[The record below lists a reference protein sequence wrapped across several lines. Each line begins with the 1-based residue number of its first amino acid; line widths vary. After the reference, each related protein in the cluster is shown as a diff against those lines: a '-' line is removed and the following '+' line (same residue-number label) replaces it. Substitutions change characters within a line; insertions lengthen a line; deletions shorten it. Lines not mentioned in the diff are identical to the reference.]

1 MKEWKPLLYSI
12 LSLLVVAC
20 ASLGSPDGGEYDEI
34 PPKVISAFPAERALG
49 VQTRKARINFDEYI
63 KLQNAS
69 EKVIVSPPQI
79 EAANIRAEGKHI
91 KIDLNDTLKPNTTY
105 TIDFGD
111 AIEDNNEGNPMG
123 NYTYTFSTGDEID
136 TMEVSGTVLNAE
148 DLEPVK
154 GILVGLYPLDS
165 NLTDSI
171 LRTTPFSRVSRTNG
185 SGRFTIKG
193 VKQGKYRAY
202 ALDDKDGN
210 FLFSQKSEKIAFD
223 SIEFETSS
231 KRDVRMDTIWRD
243 TIEYDSIRVVPYT
256 HFLPDDL
263 ILLSFLEDGQD
274 QHLLKKERIEPEF
287 FTLYFTAPADTLPII
302 KGLNFDEKCLL
313 CEASEK
319 NDTLT
324 YWVTDTTYYKQ
335 QDTLSFEITYLATD
349 TTGVLSPYT
358 ETLELVAKNSW
369 SKKWK
374 EQKQKI
380 DDWNKEREK
389 KIKKSK
395 KPLPPEEN
403 PYTKTFLEVSCKPSG
418 GLDPNQ
424 NPVFIS
430 KEPLA
435 KVDTTKIHFYIKQ
448 DTDWIPAPFLFLP
461 SKKDKKVYTLYAE
474 WEPKEKYK
482 FSADSTAFTSIMGNS
497 TKPMRFEYSVKGDEE
512 YGSIFIHIVAADSN
526 IIVQLQNRSD
536 KPVATL
542 KADKDGRADFF
553 YMKPG
558 DYYVRC
564 FIDANNNGV
573 WDTGNYDEG
582 RRPEEVFYFPQK
594 LSLKANWDL
603 EQDWAIRSIEKS
615 KQKPQEITKQKAD
628 KQKSIKQRNLQ
639 RKMDKNKNA
648 NSASKKSN

>member
-12 LSLLVVAC
+12 LTLLVVAC
-20 ASLGSPDGGEYDEI
+20 ASIAQPDGGEYDEI
-34 PPKVISAFPAERALG
+34 PPKVVSAFPAERATG

-79 EAANIRAEGKHI
+79 EPANIRADGKRI
-91 KIDLNDTLKPNTTY
+91 KIDFNDSLMPNTTY
-105 TIDFGD
+105 TVDFGD
-111 AIEDNNEGNPMG
+111 AIEDNHEGNRMG
-123 NYTYTFSTGDEID
+123 NYADSVSRGDDLD
-136 TMEVSGTVLNAE
+136 TREVSGTVLNAE

-154 GILVGLYPLDS
+154 GMLVGLYPLDS

-193 VKQGKYRAY
+193 VKPGKYRAY
-202 ALDDKDGN
+202 ALDDKDAN
-210 FLFSQKSEKIAFD
+210 FVFSQKSEKIAFD
-223 SIEFETSS
+223 SVIFETSC

-263 ILLSFLEDGQD
+263 VLLSFLEDGQD
-274 QHLLKKERIEPEF
+274 QHLLKNERTDPEVF
-287 FTLYFTAPADTLPII
+287 RLYFTAPADTLPVI
-302 KGLNFDEKCLL
+302 KGLNFDESCLV

-324 YWVTDTTYYKQ
+324 YWITDTTYYRQ
-335 QDTLSFEITYLATD
+335 QDTLKFELSFMATD

-358 ETLELVAKNSW
+358 EKLEIVPKNTW
-369 SKKWK
+369 AKKWK
-374 EQKQKI
+374 EQSKKI
-380 DDWNKEREK
+380 EEWNKEREK
-389 KIKKSK
+389 KIKKAK
-395 KPLPPEEN
+395 KPLPHEEN
-403 PYTKTFLEVSCKPSG
+403 PYTKTFLEVSCKPTG
-418 GLDPNQ
+418 ALDPNQ
-424 NPVFIS
+424 NPRFTA

-448 DTDWIPAPFLFLP
+448 DSDWIPAPFLFLP
-461 SKKDKKVYTLYAE
+461 SNNDKKVYTLYAE
-474 WEPKEKYK
+474 WDSKEKYK
-482 FSADSTAFTSIMGNS
+482 FSADSCAFTSVMGNS
-497 TKPMRFEYSVKGDEE
+497 TKPMRYEFSIKPDED
-512 YGSIFIHIVAADSN
+512 YGSIFIHILAPDSN
-526 IIVQLQNRSD
+526 IIVQLLNRSD
-536 KPVATL
+536 KPVATQ
-542 KADKDGRADFF
+542 KADKDGHADFF
-553 YMKPG
+553 YTKPG

-564 FIDANNNGV
+564 FIDTNQNGI

-603 EQDWAIRSIEKS
+603 EQDWAIRSIDRS
-615 KQKPQEITKQKAD
+615 KQKPTDITKQKAD
-628 KQKSIKQRNLQ
+628 KQKTIKQRNLQ
-639 RKMDKNKNA
+639 RKMEK
-648 NSASKKSN
+648 SKK

>member
-1 MKEWKPLLYSI
+1 MKKWRPLLFSI

-34 PPKVISAFPAERALG
+34 PPKVLSAVPAERSTG
-49 VQTRKARINFDEYI
+49 ISTRKARINFDEYI

-69 EKVIVSPPQI
+69 EKVIVSPPQL
-79 EAANIRAEGKHI
+79 ESPNIRADGKHI
-91 KIDLNDTLKPNTTY
+91 KIELKDTLKPNTTY
-105 TIDFGD
+105 TIDFSD

-123 NYTYTFSTGDEID
+123 NYTYSFSTGDDID

-154 GILVGLYPLDS
+154 GMLVGLYPIDS

-171 LRTTPFSRVSRTNG
+171 LRTTPFNRVSRTNG

-193 VKQGKYRAY
+193 VKQGRYRAF

-210 FLFSQKSEKIAFD
+210 FIFSQKSEKIAFD
-223 SIEFETSS
+223 SVEFVTSC

-274 QHLLKKERIEPEF
+274 QHLLKKERLEPEF

-302 KGLNFDEKCLL
+302 KGLNFDENCLV

-324 YWVTDTTYYKQ
+324 YWVTDTTYYRQ

-349 TTGVLSPYT
+349 TTGILSPYT
-358 ETLELVAKNSW
+358 ETLNLVAKNSW
-369 SKKWK
+369 AKKWK
-374 EQKQKI
+374 EQKQRI

-389 KIKKSK
+389 KIKKAK

-403 PYTKTFLEVSCKPSG
+403 PYTKTFLDVSCKPTG

-424 NPVFIS
+424 NPRFIA

-435 KVDTTKIHFYIKQ
+435 KVDSTKIHFYIKQ

-474 WEPKEKYK
+474 WESKEKYK
-482 FSADSTAFTSIMGNS
+482 FSADSMAFTSIMGNS
-497 TKPMRFEYSVKGDEE
+497 TKPMRFEFSVREAEE
-512 YGSIFIHIVAADSN
+512 YGSIFIHVLAPDSN
-526 IIVQLQNRSD
+526 IIVQLLSRSD
-536 KPVATL
+536 KPVATQ

-558 DYYVRC
+558 DYYIRC
-564 FIDANNNGV
+564 FIDANNNGI
-573 WDTGNYDEG
+573 WDTGNYTEG

-594 LSLKANWDL
+594 LALKANWDL
-603 EQDWAIRSIEKS
+603 EQEWAIRSIERS
-615 KQKPQEITKQKAD
+615 KQKPQEVTKQKAD

-648 NSASKKSN
+648 NSASQNRN

>member
-12 LSLLVVAC
+12 LTLLVVAC
-20 ASLGSPDGGEYDEI
+20 ASIAQPDGGEYDEI
-34 PPKVISAFPAERALG
+34 PPKVVSAFPAERATG

-79 EAANIRAEGKHI
+79 EPANIRADGKRI
-91 KIDLNDTLKPNTTY
+91 KIDFNDSLMPNTTY
-105 TIDFGD
+105 TVDFGD

-123 NYTYTFSTGDEID
+123 NYTYSFSTGDDID

-154 GILVGLYPLDS
+154 GMLVGLYPLDS

-193 VKQGKYRAY
+193 VKPGKYRAY
-202 ALDDKDGN
+202 ALDDKDAN
-210 FLFSQKSEKIAFD
+210 FVFSQKSEKIAFD
-223 SIEFETSS
+223 SVIFETSC

-263 ILLSFLEDGQD
+263 VLLSFLEDGQD
-274 QHLLKKERIEPEF
+274 QHLLKNERTDPEVF
-287 FTLYFTAPADTLPII
+287 RLYFTAPADTLPVI
-302 KGLNFDEKCLL
+302 KGLNFDESCLV

-324 YWVTDTTYYKQ
+324 YWITDTTYYRQ
-335 QDTLSFEITYLATD
+335 QDTLKFELSFMATD

-358 ETLELVAKNSW
+358 EKLEIVPKNTW
-369 SKKWK
+369 AKKWK
-374 EQKQKI
+374 EQSKKI
-380 DDWNKEREK
+380 EEWNKEREK
-389 KIKKSK
+389 KIKKAK
-395 KPLPPEEN
+395 KPLPHEEN
-403 PYTKTFLEVSCKPSG
+403 PYTKTFLEVSCKPTG
-418 GLDPNQ
+418 ALDPNQ
-424 NPVFIS
+424 NPRFTA

-448 DTDWIPAPFLFLP
+448 DSDWIPAPFLFLP
-461 SKKDKKVYTLYAE
+461 SNNDKKVYTLYAE
-474 WEPKEKYK
+474 WDPKEKYK
-482 FSADSTAFTSIMGNS
+482 FSADSCAFTSVMGNS
-497 TKPMRFEYSVKGDEE
+497 TKPMRYEFSVKPDED
-512 YGSIFIHIVAADSN
+512 YGSIFIHILAPDSN
-526 IIVQLQNRSD
+526 IIVQLLNRSD
-536 KPVATL
+536 KPVATQ
-542 KADKDGRADFF
+542 KADKDGHADFF
-553 YMKPG
+553 YTKPG

-564 FIDANNNGV
+564 FIDANQNGI

-603 EQDWAIRSIEKS
+603 EQDWAIRSIDRS
-615 KQKPQEITKQKAD
+615 KQKPTDITKQKAD
-628 KQKSIKQRNLQ
+628 KQKTIKQRNLQ
-639 RKMDKNKNA
+639 RKMEK
-648 NSASKKSN
+648 SKK

>member
-12 LSLLVVAC
+12 LTLLVVAC
-20 ASLGSPDGGEYDEI
+20 ASIAQPDGGEYDEI
-34 PPKVISAFPAERALG
+34 PPKVVSAFPAERATG

-79 EAANIRAEGKHI
+79 EPANIRADGKRI
-91 KIDLNDTLKPNTTY
+91 KIDFNDSLMPNTTY
-105 TIDFGD
+105 TVDFGD

-123 NYTYTFSTGDEID
+123 NYTYSFSTGDDID

-154 GILVGLYPLDS
+154 GMLVGLYPLDS

-193 VKQGKYRAY
+193 VKPGKYRAY
-202 ALDDKDGN
+202 ALDDKDAN
-210 FLFSQKSEKIAFD
+210 FVFSQKSEKIAFD
-223 SIEFETSS
+223 SVIFETSC

-263 ILLSFLEDGQD
+263 VLLSFLEDGQD
-274 QHLLKKERIEPEF
+274 QHLLKNERTDPEVF
-287 FTLYFTAPADTLPII
+287 RLYFTAPADTLPVI
-302 KGLNFDEKCLL
+302 KGLNFDESCLV

-324 YWVTDTTYYKQ
+324 YWITDTTYYRQ
-335 QDTLSFEITYLATD
+335 QDTLKFELSFMATD
-349 TTGVLSPYT
+349 TTGILSPYT
-358 ETLELVAKNSW
+358 EKLEIVPKNTW
-369 SKKWK
+369 AKKWK
-374 EQKQKI
+374 EQSKKI
-380 DDWNKEREK
+380 EEWNKEREK
-389 KIKKSK
+389 KIKKAK
-395 KPLPPEEN
+395 KPLPHEEN
-403 PYTKTFLEVSCKPSG
+403 PYTKTFLEVSCKPTG
-418 GLDPNQ
+418 ALDPNQ
-424 NPVFIS
+424 NPRFTA

-448 DTDWIPAPFLFLP
+448 DSDWIPAPFLFLP
-461 SKKDKKVYTLYAE
+461 SNNDKKVYTLYAE
-474 WEPKEKYK
+474 WDSKEKYK
-482 FSADSTAFTSIMGNS
+482 FSADSCAFTSVMGNS
-497 TKPMRFEYSVKGDEE
+497 TKPMRYEFSVKPDED
-512 YGSIFIHIVAADSN
+512 YGSIFIHILAPDSN
-526 IIVQLQNRSD
+526 IIVQLLNRSD
-536 KPVATL
+536 KPVATQ
-542 KADKDGRADFF
+542 KADKDGHADFF
-553 YMKPG
+553 YTKPG

-564 FIDANNNGV
+564 FIDANQNGI

-603 EQDWAIRSIEKS
+603 EQDWAIRSIDRS
-615 KQKPQEITKQKAD
+615 KQKPTDITKQKAD
-628 KQKSIKQRNLQ
+628 KQKTIKQRNLQ
-639 RKMDKNKNA
+639 RKMEK
-648 NSASKKSN
+648 SKK

>member
-12 LSLLVVAC
+12 LTLLVVAC
-20 ASLGSPDGGEYDEI
+20 ASIAQPDGGEYDEI
-34 PPKVISAFPAERALG
+34 PPKVVSAFPAERATG

-79 EAANIRAEGKHI
+79 EPANIRADGKRI
-91 KIDLNDTLKPNTTY
+91 KIDFNDSLMPNTTY
-105 TIDFGD
+105 TVDFGD

-123 NYTYTFSTGDEID
+123 NYTYSFSTGDDID

-154 GILVGLYPLDS
+154 GMLVGLYPLDS

-193 VKQGKYRAY
+193 VKPGKYRAY
-202 ALDDKDGN
+202 ALDDKDAN
-210 FLFSQKSEKIAFD
+210 FVFSQKSEKIAFD
-223 SIEFETSS
+223 SVIFETSC

-263 ILLSFLEDGQD
+263 VLLSFLEDGQD
-274 QHLLKKERIEPEF
+274 QHLLKNERTDPEVF
-287 FTLYFTAPADTLPII
+287 RLYFTAPADTLPVI
-302 KGLNFDEKCLL
+302 KGLNFDESCLV

-324 YWVTDTTYYKQ
+324 YWITDTTYYRQ
-335 QDTLSFEITYLATD
+335 QDTLKFELSFMATD

-358 ETLELVAKNSW
+358 EKLEIVPKNTW
-369 SKKWK
+369 AKKWK
-374 EQKQKI
+374 EQSKKI
-380 DDWNKEREK
+380 EEWNKEREK
-389 KIKKSK
+389 KIKKAK
-395 KPLPPEEN
+395 KPLPHEEN
-403 PYTKTFLEVSCKPSG
+403 PYTKTFLEVSCKPTG
-418 GLDPNQ
+418 ALDPNQ
-424 NPVFIS
+424 NPRFTA

-448 DTDWIPAPFLFLP
+448 DSDWIPAPFLFLP
-461 SKKDKKVYTLYAE
+461 SNNDKKVYTLYAE
-474 WEPKEKYK
+474 WDSKEKYK
-482 FSADSTAFTSIMGNS
+482 FSADSCAFTSVMGNS
-497 TKPMRFEYSVKGDEE
+497 TKPMRYEFSVKPDED
-512 YGSIFIHIVAADSN
+512 YGSIFIHILAPDSN
-526 IIVQLQNRSD
+526 IIVQLLNRSD
-536 KPVATL
+536 KPVATQ
-542 KADKDGRADFF
+542 KADKDGHADFF
-553 YMKPG
+553 YTKPG

-564 FIDANNNGV
+564 FIDANQNGI

-582 RRPEEVFYFPQK
+582 RRPEEVFYFPLK

-603 EQDWAIRSIEKS
+603 EQDWAIRSIDRS
-615 KQKPQEITKQKAD
+615 KQKPTDITKQKAD
-628 KQKSIKQRNLQ
+628 KQKTIKQRNLQ
-639 RKMDKNKNA
+639 RKMEK
-648 NSASKKSN
+648 SKK

>member
-349 TTGVLSPYT
+349 TTGVLNPYT

-369 SKKWK
+369 SKK
-374 EQKQKI
+374 
-380 DDWNKEREK
+380 
-389 KIKKSK
+389 
-395 KPLPPEEN
+395 
-403 PYTKTFLEVSCKPSG
+403 
-418 GLDPNQ
+418 
-424 NPVFIS
+424 
-430 KEPLA
+430 
-435 KVDTTKIHFYIKQ
+435 
-448 DTDWIPAPFLFLP
+448 
-461 SKKDKKVYTLYAE
+461 
-474 WEPKEKYK
+474 
-482 FSADSTAFTSIMGNS
+482 
-497 TKPMRFEYSVKGDEE
+497 
-512 YGSIFIHIVAADSN
+512 
-526 IIVQLQNRSD
+526 
-536 KPVATL
+536 
-542 KADKDGRADFF
+542 
-553 YMKPG
+553 
-558 DYYVRC
+558 
-564 FIDANNNGV
+564 
-573 WDTGNYDEG
+573 
-582 RRPEEVFYFPQK
+582 
-594 LSLKANWDL
+594 
-603 EQDWAIRSIEKS
+603 
-615 KQKPQEITKQKAD
+615 
-628 KQKSIKQRNLQ
+628 
-639 RKMDKNKNA
+639 
-648 NSASKKSN
+648 

>member
-1 MKEWKPLLYSI
+1 M
-12 LSLLVVAC
+12 
-20 ASLGSPDGGEYDEI
+20 
-34 PPKVISAFPAERALG
+34 
-49 VQTRKARINFDEYI
+49 
-63 KLQNAS
+63 
-69 EKVIVSPPQI
+69 
-79 EAANIRAEGKHI
+79 
-91 KIDLNDTLKPNTTY
+91 
-105 TIDFGD
+105 
-111 AIEDNNEGNPMG
+111 
-123 NYTYTFSTGDEID
+123 
-136 TMEVSGTVLNAE
+136 
-148 DLEPVK
+148 
-154 GILVGLYPLDS
+154 LVGLYPIDS

-171 LRTTPFSRVSRTNG
+171 LRTTPFNRVSRTNG

-193 VKQGKYRAY
+193 VKQGRYRAF

-210 FLFSQKSEKIAFD
+210 FIFSQKSEKIAFD
-223 SIEFETSS
+223 SVEFVTSC

-274 QHLLKKERIEPEF
+274 QHLLKKERLEPEF

-302 KGLNFDEKCLL
+302 KGLNFDENCLV

-324 YWVTDTTYYKQ
+324 YWVTDTTYYRQ

-349 TTGVLSPYT
+349 TTGILSPYT
-358 ETLELVAKNSW
+358 ETLNLVAKNSW
-369 SKKWK
+369 AKKWK
-374 EQKQKI
+374 EQKQRI

-389 KIKKSK
+389 KIKKAK

-403 PYTKTFLEVSCKPSG
+403 PYTKTFLDVSCKPTG

-424 NPVFIS
+424 NPRFIA

-435 KVDTTKIHFYIKQ
+435 KVDSTKIHFYIKQ

-474 WEPKEKYK
+474 WESKEKYK
-482 FSADSTAFTSIMGNS
+482 FSADSMAFTSIMGNS
-497 TKPMRFEYSVKGDEE
+497 TKPMRFEFSVREAEE
-512 YGSIFIHIVAADSN
+512 YGSIFIHVLAPDSN
-526 IIVQLQNRSD
+526 IIVQLLSRSD
-536 KPVATL
+536 KPVATQ

-558 DYYVRC
+558 DYYIRC
-564 FIDANNNGV
+564 FIDANNNGI
-573 WDTGNYDEG
+573 WDTGNYTEG

-594 LSLKANWDL
+594 LALKANWDL
-603 EQDWAIRSIEKS
+603 EQEWAIRSIERS

-648 NSASKKSN
+648 NSASQNRN

>member
-1 MKEWKPLLYSI
+1 MKKWRPLLFSI

-34 PPKVISAFPAERALG
+34 PPKVLSAVPAERSTG
-49 VQTRKARINFDEYI
+49 ISTRKARINFDEYI

-69 EKVIVSPPQI
+69 EKVIVSPPQL
-79 EAANIRAEGKHI
+79 ESPNIRADGKHI
-91 KIDLNDTLKPNTTY
+91 KIELKDTLKPNTTY
-105 TIDFGD
+105 TIDFSD

-123 NYTYTFSTGDEID
+123 NYTYSFSTGDDID

-154 GILVGLYPLDS
+154 GMLVGLYPIDS

-171 LRTTPFSRVSRTNG
+171 LRTTPFNRVSRTNG

-193 VKQGKYRAY
+193 VKQGRYRAF

-210 FLFSQKSEKIAFD
+210 FIFSQKSEKIAFD
-223 SIEFETSS
+223 SVEFVTSC

-263 ILLSFLEDGQD
+263 TLLSFLEDGQD
-274 QHLLKKERIEPEF
+274 QHLLKKERLEPEF

-302 KGLNFDEKCLL
+302 KGLNFDENCLV

-324 YWVTDTTYYKQ
+324 YWVTDTTYYRQ

-349 TTGVLSPYT
+349 TTGILSPYT
-358 ETLELVAKNSW
+358 ETLNLVAKNSW
-369 SKKWK
+369 AKKWK
-374 EQKQKI
+374 EQKQRI

-389 KIKKSK
+389 KIKKAK

-403 PYTKTFLEVSCKPSG
+403 PYTKTFLDVSCKPTG

-424 NPVFIS
+424 NPRFIA

-435 KVDTTKIHFYIKQ
+435 KVDSTKIHFYIKQ

-474 WEPKEKYK
+474 WESKEKYK
-482 FSADSTAFTSIMGNS
+482 FSADSMAFTSIMGNS
-497 TKPMRFEYSVKGDEE
+497 TKPMRFEFSVREAEE
-512 YGSIFIHIVAADSN
+512 YGSIFIHVLAPDSN
-526 IIVQLQNRSD
+526 IIVQLLSRSD
-536 KPVATL
+536 KPVATQ

-558 DYYVRC
+558 DYYIRC
-564 FIDANNNGV
+564 FIDANNNGI
-573 WDTGNYDEG
+573 WDTGNYTEG

-594 LSLKANWDL
+594 LALKANWDL
-603 EQDWAIRSIEKS
+603 EQEWAIRSIERS

-648 NSASKKSN
+648 NSASQNRN

>member
-12 LSLLVVAC
+12 LTLLVVAC
-20 ASLGSPDGGEYDEI
+20 ASIAQPDGGEYDEI
-34 PPKVISAFPAERALG
+34 PPKVVSAFPAERATG

-79 EAANIRAEGKHI
+79 EPANIRADGKRI
-91 KIDLNDTLKPNTTY
+91 KIDFNDSLMPNTTY
-105 TIDFGD
+105 TVDFGD

-123 NYTYTFSTGDEID
+123 NYTYSFSTGDDID

-154 GILVGLYPLDS
+154 GMLVGLYPLDS

-193 VKQGKYRAY
+193 VKPGKYRAY
-202 ALDDKDGN
+202 ALDDKDAN
-210 FLFSQKSEKIAFD
+210 FVFSQKSEKIAFD
-223 SIEFETSS
+223 SVIFETSC

-263 ILLSFLEDGQD
+263 VLLSFLEDGQD
-274 QHLLKKERIEPEF
+274 QHLLKNERTDPEVF
-287 FTLYFTAPADTLPII
+287 RLYFTAPADTLPVI
-302 KGLNFDEKCLL
+302 KGLNFDESCLV

-324 YWVTDTTYYKQ
+324 YWITDTTYYRQ
-335 QDTLSFEITYLATD
+335 QDTLKFELSFMATD

-358 ETLELVAKNSW
+358 EKLEIVPKNTW
-369 SKKWK
+369 AKKWK
-374 EQKQKI
+374 EQSKKI
-380 DDWNKEREK
+380 EEWNKEREK
-389 KIKKSK
+389 KMKTAK
-395 KPLPPEEN
+395 KPLPHEEN
-403 PYTKTFLEVSCKPSG
+403 PYTKTFLEVSCKPTG
-418 GLDPNQ
+418 ALDPNQ
-424 NPVFIS
+424 NPRFTA

-448 DTDWIPAPFLFLP
+448 DSDWIPAPFLFLP
-461 SKKDKKVYTLYAE
+461 SNNDKKVYTLYAE
-474 WEPKEKYK
+474 WDSKEKYK
-482 FSADSTAFTSIMGNS
+482 FSADSCAFTSVMGNS
-497 TKPMRFEYSVKGDEE
+497 TKPMRYEFSVKPDED
-512 YGSIFIHIVAADSN
+512 YGSIFIHILAPDSN
-526 IIVQLQNRSD
+526 IIVQLLNRSD
-536 KPVATL
+536 KPVATQ
-542 KADKDGRADFF
+542 KADKDGHADFF
-553 YMKPG
+553 YTKPG

-564 FIDANNNGV
+564 FIDANQNGI

-603 EQDWAIRSIEKS
+603 EQDWAIRSIDRS
-615 KQKPQEITKQKAD
+615 KQKPTDITKQKAD
-628 KQKSIKQRNLQ
+628 KQKTIKQRNLQ
-639 RKMDKNKNA
+639 RKMEK
-648 NSASKKSN
+648 SKK

>member
-12 LSLLVVAC
+12 LTLLVVAC
-20 ASLGSPDGGEYDEI
+20 ASIAQPDGGEYDEI
-34 PPKVISAFPAERALG
+34 PPKVVSAFPAERATG

-79 EAANIRAEGKHI
+79 EPANIRADGKRI
-91 KIDLNDTLKPNTTY
+91 KIDFNDSLMPNTTY
-105 TIDFGD
+105 TVDFGD

-123 NYTYTFSTGDEID
+123 NYTYSFSTGDDID

-154 GILVGLYPLDS
+154 GMLVGLYPLDS

-193 VKQGKYRAY
+193 VKPGKYRAY
-202 ALDDKDGN
+202 ALDDKDAN
-210 FLFSQKSEKIAFD
+210 FVFSQKSEKIAFD
-223 SIEFETSS
+223 SVIFETSC

-263 ILLSFLEDGQD
+263 VLLSFLEDGQD
-274 QHLLKKERIEPEF
+274 QHLLKNERTDPEVF
-287 FTLYFTAPADTLPII
+287 RLYFTAPADTLPVI
-302 KGLNFDEKCLL
+302 KGLNFDESCLV

-324 YWVTDTTYYKQ
+324 YWITDTTYYRQ
-335 QDTLSFEITYLATD
+335 QDTLKFELSFMATD

-358 ETLELVAKNSW
+358 EKLEIVPKNTW
-369 SKKWK
+369 AKKWK
-374 EQKQKI
+374 EQSKKI
-380 DDWNKEREK
+380 EEWNKEREK
-389 KIKKSK
+389 KMKKAK
-395 KPLPPEEN
+395 KPLPHEEN
-403 PYTKTFLEVSCKPSG
+403 PYTKTFLEVSCKPTG
-418 GLDPNQ
+418 ALDPNQ
-424 NPVFIS
+424 NPRFTA

-448 DTDWIPAPFLFLP
+448 DSDWIPAPFLFLP
-461 SKKDKKVYTLYAE
+461 SNNDKKVYTLYAE
-474 WEPKEKYK
+474 WDSKEKYK
-482 FSADSTAFTSIMGNS
+482 FSADSCAFTSVMGNS
-497 TKPMRFEYSVKGDEE
+497 TKPMRYEFSVKPDED
-512 YGSIFIHIVAADSN
+512 YGSIFIHILAPDSN
-526 IIVQLQNRSD
+526 IIVQLLNRSD
-536 KPVATL
+536 KPVATQ
-542 KADKDGRADFF
+542 KADKDGHADFF
-553 YMKPG
+553 YTKPG

-564 FIDANNNGV
+564 FIDTNQNGI

-603 EQDWAIRSIEKS
+603 EQDWAIRSIDRS
-615 KQKPQEITKQKAD
+615 KQKPTDITKQKAG
-628 KQKSIKQRNLQ
+628 KQKTIKQRNLQ
-639 RKMDKNKNA
+639 RKMEK
-648 NSASKKSN
+648 SKK

>member
-20 ASLGSPDGGEYDEI
+20 ASIAQPDGGEFDEI
-34 PPKVISAFPAERALG
+34 PPKVVSAFPAERATG
-49 VQTRKARINFDEYI
+49 VHTRKARINFDEYI

-79 EAANIRAEGKHI
+79 EPANIRADGKRI
-91 KIDLNDTLKPNTTY
+91 KIELKDSLKPNTTY
-105 TIDFGD
+105 TVDFSD

-123 NYTYTFSTGDEID
+123 HYTYSFSTGEDID

-148 DLEPVK
+148 NLEPIK

-165 NLTDSI
+165 SLTDSI
-171 LRTTPFSRVSRTNG
+171 LRTTPFCRVSRTNG

-210 FLFSQKSEKIAFD
+210 YLFSQKSEAIAFG
-223 SIEFETSS
+223 SAVFETSC

-243 TIEYDSIRVVPYT
+243 TISYDSIRVIPYT
-256 HFLPDDL
+256 HFLPDDI
-263 ILLSFLEDGQD
+263 ILLSFLEEGQD
-274 QHLLKKERIEPEF
+274 QHLLKQERNEPEF
-287 FTLYFTAPADTLPII
+287 FRLYFTAPADTLPII
-302 KGLNFDEKCLL
+302 KGLNFDEKCLV
-313 CEASEK
+313 CEASEH

-324 YWVTDTTYYKQ
+324 YWITDTTYYRQ
-335 QDTLSFEITYLATD
+335 QDTLSFDISFLETD
-349 TTGVLSPYT
+349 TTGVLSPHT
-358 ETLELVAKNSW
+358 ETLDIVARTTWAKKW
-369 SKKWK
+369 REQSKKI
-374 EQKQKI
+374 EE
-380 DDWNKEREK
+380 WNKEREK
-389 KIKKSK
+389 KIKKAK

-403 PYTKTFLEVSCKPSG
+403 PFTKTFLDVTCKPYG

-424 NPVFIS
+424 NPRFTA

-435 KVDTTKIHFYIKQ
+435 KVDTSKIHFFIKK
-448 DTDWIPAPFLFLP
+448 DSDWVPHPHLFLP

-474 WEPKEKYK
+474 WEPKEYYK
-482 FSADSTAFTSIMGNS
+482 FTADSTAFTSVMGNS
-497 TKPMRFEYSVKGDEE
+497 TKPLKFEFRVKADEE
-512 YGSIFIHIVAADSN
+512 FGSIFIHVLTPDSN
-526 IIVQLQNRSD
+526 IIVQLLNQSD
-536 KPVATL
+536 KPVATQ

-558 DYYVRC
+558 DYFLRC
-564 FIDANNNGV
+564 FIDTNNNGI

-582 RRPEEVFYFPQK
+582 RRPEEVFYFPK
-594 LSLKANWDL
+594 RMSLKANWDL
-603 EQDWAIRSIEKS
+603 EQEWAIRSIERS

-628 KQKSIKQRNLQ
+628 KQKTIKQRNLQ
-639 RKMDKNKNA
+639 RKMEKNK
-648 NSASKKSN
+648 KQ

>member
-1 MKEWKPLLYSI
+1 MKKWRPLLFSI
-12 LSLLVVAC
+12 LSLLLVAC

-34 PPKVISAFPAERALG
+34 PPKVLSAVPAERSTG
-49 VQTRKARINFDEYI
+49 ISTRKARINFDEYI

-69 EKVIVSPPQI
+69 EKVIVSPPQL
-79 EAANIRAEGKHI
+79 ESPNIRADGKYI
-91 KIDLNDTLKPNTTY
+91 KIELKDTLKPNTTY
-105 TIDFGD
+105 TIDFSD

-123 NYTYTFSTGDEID
+123 NYTYSFSTGDDID

-148 DLEPVK
+148 DLEPIK
-154 GILVGLYPLDS
+154 GMLVGLYPIDS

-171 LRTTPFSRVSRTNG
+171 LRTTPFNRVSRTNG

-193 VKQGKYRAY
+193 VKQGRYRAF

-210 FLFSQKSEKIAFD
+210 FIFSQKSEKIAFD
-223 SIEFETSS
+223 SVEFVTSC

-274 QHLLKKERIEPEF
+274 QHLLKKERLEPEF

-302 KGLNFDEKCLL
+302 KGLNFDENCLV

-324 YWVTDTTYYKQ
+324 YWVTDTTYYRQ

-349 TTGVLSPYT
+349 TTGILSPYT
-358 ETLELVAKNSW
+358 ETLNLVAKNSW
-369 SKKWK
+369 AKKWK
-374 EQKQKI
+374 EQKQRI

-389 KIKKSK
+389 KIKKAK

-403 PYTKTFLEVSCKPSG
+403 PYTKTFLDVSCKPTG

-424 NPVFIS
+424 NPRFIA

-435 KVDTTKIHFYIKQ
+435 KVDSTKIHFYIKQ

-474 WEPKEKYK
+474 WESKEKYK
-482 FSADSTAFTSIMGNS
+482 FSADSMAFTSIMGNS
-497 TKPMRFEYSVKGDEE
+497 TKPMRFEFSVREAEE
-512 YGSIFIHIVAADSN
+512 YGSIFIHVLAPDSN
-526 IIVQLQNRSD
+526 IIVQLLSRSD
-536 KPVATL
+536 KPVATQ

-558 DYYVRC
+558 DYYIRC
-564 FIDANNNGV
+564 FIDANNNGI
-573 WDTGNYDEG
+573 WDTGNYTEG

-594 LSLKANWDL
+594 LALKANWDL
-603 EQDWAIRSIEKS
+603 EQEWAIRSIERS

-648 NSASKKSN
+648 NSASQNRN

>member
-1 MKEWKPLLYSI
+1 MKECKPLLYSI
-12 LSLLVVAC
+12 LTLLVVAC
-20 ASLGSPDGGEYDEI
+20 ASIAQPDGGEYDEI
-34 PPKVISAFPAERALG
+34 PPKVVSAFPAERATG

-79 EAANIRAEGKHI
+79 EPANIRADGKRI
-91 KIDLNDTLKPNTTY
+91 KIDFNDSLMPNTTY
-105 TIDFGD
+105 TVDFGD

-123 NYTYTFSTGDEID
+123 NYTYSFSTGDDID

-154 GILVGLYPLDS
+154 GMLVGLYPLDS

-193 VKQGKYRAY
+193 VKPGKYRAY
-202 ALDDKDGN
+202 ALDDKDAN
-210 FLFSQKSEKIAFD
+210 FVFSQKSEKIAFD
-223 SIEFETSS
+223 SVIFETSC

-263 ILLSFLEDGQD
+263 VLLSFLEDGQD
-274 QHLLKKERIEPEF
+274 QHLLKNERTDPEVF
-287 FTLYFTAPADTLPII
+287 RLYFTAPADTLPVI
-302 KGLNFDEKCLL
+302 KGLNFDESCLV

-324 YWVTDTTYYKQ
+324 YWITDTTYYRQ
-335 QDTLSFEITYLATD
+335 QDTLKFELSFMATD

-358 ETLELVAKNSW
+358 EKLEIVPKNTW
-369 SKKWK
+369 AKKWK
-374 EQKQKI
+374 EQSKKI
-380 DDWNKEREK
+380 EEWNKEREK
-389 KIKKSK
+389 KIKKAK
-395 KPLPPEEN
+395 KPLPHEEN
-403 PYTKTFLEVSCKPSG
+403 PYTKTFLEVSCKPTG
-418 GLDPNQ
+418 ALDPNQ
-424 NPVFIS
+424 NPRFTA

-448 DTDWIPAPFLFLP
+448 DSDWIPAPFLFLP
-461 SKKDKKVYTLYAE
+461 SNNDKKVYTLYAE
-474 WEPKEKYK
+474 WDSKEKYK
-482 FSADSTAFTSIMGNS
+482 FSADSCAFTSVMGNS
-497 TKPMRFEYSVKGDEE
+497 TKPMRYEFSVKPDED
-512 YGSIFIHIVAADSN
+512 YGSIFIHILAPDSN
-526 IIVQLQNRSD
+526 IIVQLLNRSD
-536 KPVATL
+536 KPVATQ
-542 KADKDGRADFF
+542 KADKDGHADFF
-553 YMKPG
+553 YTKPG

-564 FIDANNNGV
+564 FIDANQNGI

-603 EQDWAIRSIEKS
+603 EQDWAIRSIDRS
-615 KQKPQEITKQKAD
+615 KQKPTDITKQKAD
-628 KQKSIKQRNLQ
+628 KQKTIKQRNLQ
-639 RKMDKNKNA
+639 RKMEK
-648 NSASKKSN
+648 SKK

>member
-12 LSLLVVAC
+12 LTLLVVAC
-20 ASLGSPDGGEYDEI
+20 ASIAQPDGGEYDEI
-34 PPKVISAFPAERALG
+34 PPKVVSAFPAERATG

-79 EAANIRAEGKHI
+79 EPANIRADGKRI
-91 KIDLNDTLKPNTTY
+91 KIDFNDSLMPNTTY
-105 TIDFGD
+105 TVDFGD

-123 NYTYTFSTGDEID
+123 NYTYSFSTGDDID

-154 GILVGLYPLDS
+154 GMLVGLYPLDS

-193 VKQGKYRAY
+193 VKPGKYRAY
-202 ALDDKDGN
+202 ALDDKDAN
-210 FLFSQKSEKIAFD
+210 FVFSQKSEKIAFD
-223 SIEFETSS
+223 SVIFETSC

-263 ILLSFLEDGQD
+263 VLLSFLEDGQD
-274 QHLLKKERIEPEF
+274 QHLLKNERTDPEVF
-287 FTLYFTAPADTLPII
+287 RLYFTAPADTLPVI
-302 KGLNFDEKCLL
+302 KGLNFDESCLV

-324 YWVTDTTYYKQ
+324 YWITDTTYYRQ
-335 QDTLSFEITYLATD
+335 QDTLKFELSFMATD

-358 ETLELVAKNSW
+358 EKLEIVPKNTW
-369 SKKWK
+369 AKKWK
-374 EQKQKI
+374 EQSKKI
-380 DDWNKEREK
+380 EEWNKEREK
-389 KIKKSK
+389 KIKKAK
-395 KPLPPEEN
+395 KPLPHEEN
-403 PYTKTFLEVSCKPSG
+403 PYTKTFLEVSCKPTG
-418 GLDPNQ
+418 ALDPNQ
-424 NPVFIS
+424 NPRFTA

-448 DTDWIPAPFLFLP
+448 DSDWIPAPFLFLP
-461 SKKDKKVYTLYAE
+461 SNNDKKVYTLYAE
-474 WEPKEKYK
+474 WDSKEKYK
-482 FSADSTAFTSIMGNS
+482 FSADSCAFTSVMGNS
-497 TKPMRFEYSVKGDEE
+497 TKPMRYEFSVKPDED
-512 YGSIFIHIVAADSN
+512 YGSIFIHILAPDSN
-526 IIVQLQNRSD
+526 IIVQLLNRSD
-536 KPVATL
+536 KPVATQ
-542 KADKDGRADFF
+542 KADKDGHADFF
-553 YMKPG
+553 YTKPG

-564 FIDANNNGV
+564 FIDANQNGI

-594 LSLKANWDL
+594 LSLKANWEL
-603 EQDWAIRSIEKS
+603 EQDWAIRSIDRS
-615 KQKPQEITKQKAD
+615 KQKPTDITKQKAD
-628 KQKSIKQRNLQ
+628 KQKTIKQRNLQ
-639 RKMDKNKNA
+639 RKMEK
-648 NSASKKSN
+648 SKK

>member
-1 MKEWKPLLYSI
+1 MKKWRPLLFSI

-34 PPKVISAFPAERALG
+34 PPKVLSAVPAERSTG
-49 VQTRKARINFDEYI
+49 ISTRKARINFDEYI

-69 EKVIVSPPQI
+69 EKVIVSPPQL
-79 EAANIRAEGKHI
+79 ESPNIRADGKHI
-91 KIDLNDTLKPNTTY
+91 KIELKDTLKPNTTY
-105 TIDFGD
+105 TIDFSD

-123 NYTYTFSTGDEID
+123 NYTYSFSTGDDID

-154 GILVGLYPLDS
+154 GMLVGLYPIDS

-171 LRTTPFSRVSRTNG
+171 LRTTPFNRVSRTNG

-193 VKQGKYRAY
+193 VKQGRYRAF

-210 FLFSQKSEKIAFD
+210 FIFSQKSEKIAFD
-223 SIEFETSS
+223 SVEFVTSC

-274 QHLLKKERIEPEF
+274 QHLLKKERLEPEF

-302 KGLNFDEKCLL
+302 KGLNFDENCLV

-324 YWVTDTTYYKQ
+324 YWVTDTTYYRQ

-349 TTGVLSPYT
+349 TTGILSPYT
-358 ETLELVAKNSW
+358 ETLNLVAKNSW
-369 SKKWK
+369 AKKWK
-374 EQKQKI
+374 EQKQRI

-389 KIKKSK
+389 KIKKAK

-403 PYTKTFLEVSCKPSG
+403 PYTKTFLDVSCKPTG

-424 NPVFIS
+424 NPRFIA

-435 KVDTTKIHFYIKQ
+435 KVDSTKIHFYIKQ

-474 WEPKEKYK
+474 WESKEKYK
-482 FSADSTAFTSIMGNS
+482 FSADSMAFTSIMGNS
-497 TKPMRFEYSVKGDEE
+497 TKPMRFEFSVREAEE
-512 YGSIFIHIVAADSN
+512 YGSIFIHVLAPDSN
-526 IIVQLQNRSD
+526 IIVQLLSRSD
-536 KPVATL
+536 KPVATQ

-558 DYYVRC
+558 DYYIRC
-564 FIDANNNGV
+564 FIDANNNGI
-573 WDTGNYDEG
+573 WDTGNYTEG

-594 LSLKANWDL
+594 LALKANWDL
-603 EQDWAIRSIEKS
+603 EQEWAIRSIERS

-648 NSASKKSN
+648 NSASQNRN

>member
-12 LSLLVVAC
+12 LTLLVVAC
-20 ASLGSPDGGEYDEI
+20 ASIAQPDGGEYDEI
-34 PPKVISAFPAERALG
+34 PPKVVSAFPAERATG

-79 EAANIRAEGKHI
+79 EPANIRADGKRI
-91 KIDLNDTLKPNTTY
+91 KIDFNDSLMPNTTY
-105 TIDFGD
+105 TVDFGD

-123 NYTYTFSTGDEID
+123 NYTYSFSTGDDID

-154 GILVGLYPLDS
+154 GMLVGLYPLDS

-193 VKQGKYRAY
+193 VKPGKYRAY
-202 ALDDKDGN
+202 ALDDKDAN
-210 FLFSQKSEKIAFD
+210 FVFSQKSEKIAFD
-223 SIEFETSS
+223 SVIFETSC

-263 ILLSFLEDGQD
+263 VLLSFLEDGQD
-274 QHLLKKERIEPEF
+274 QHLLKNERTDPEVF
-287 FTLYFTAPADTLPII
+287 RLYFTAPADTLPVI
-302 KGLNFDEKCLL
+302 KGLNFDESCLV

-324 YWVTDTTYYKQ
+324 YWITDTTYYRQ
-335 QDTLSFEITYLATD
+335 QDTLKFELSFMATD
-349 TTGVLSPYT
+349 TTGVRSPYT
-358 ETLELVAKNSW
+358 EKLEIVPKNTW
-369 SKKWK
+369 AKKWK
-374 EQKQKI
+374 EQSKKI
-380 DDWNKEREK
+380 EEWNKEREK
-389 KIKKSK
+389 KIKKAK
-395 KPLPPEEN
+395 KPLPHEEN
-403 PYTKTFLEVSCKPSG
+403 PYTKTFLEVSCKPTG
-418 GLDPNQ
+418 ALDPNQ
-424 NPVFIS
+424 NPRFTA

-435 KVDTTKIHFYIKQ
+435 KDDTTKIHFYIKQ
-448 DTDWIPAPFLFLP
+448 DSDWIPAPFLFLP
-461 SKKDKKVYTLYAE
+461 SNNDKKVYTLYAE
-474 WEPKEKYK
+474 WDSKEKYK
-482 FSADSTAFTSIMGNS
+482 FSADSCAFTSVMGNS
-497 TKPMRFEYSVKGDEE
+497 TKPMRYEFSVKPDED
-512 YGSIFIHIVAADSN
+512 YGSIFIHILAPDSN
-526 IIVQLQNRSD
+526 IIVQLLNRSD
-536 KPVATL
+536 KPVATQ
-542 KADKDGRADFF
+542 KADKDGHADFF
-553 YMKPG
+553 YTKPG

-564 FIDANNNGV
+564 FIDANQNGL

-603 EQDWAIRSIEKS
+603 EQDWAIRSIDRS
-615 KQKPQEITKQKAD
+615 KQKPTDITKQKAD
-628 KQKSIKQRNLQ
+628 KQKTIKQRNLQ
-639 RKMDKNKNA
+639 RKMEK
-648 NSASKKSN
+648 SKK

>member
-12 LSLLVVAC
+12 LTLLVVAC
-20 ASLGSPDGGEYDEI
+20 ASIAQPDGGEYDEI
-34 PPKVISAFPAERALG
+34 PPKVVSAFPAERATG

-69 EKVIVSPPQI
+69 EKVIVSPPQL
-79 EAANIRAEGKHI
+79 EPANIRADGKRI
-91 KIDLNDTLKPNTTY
+91 KIDFNDSLMPNTTY
-105 TIDFGD
+105 TVDFGD

-123 NYTYTFSTGDEID
+123 NYTYSFSTGDDID

-154 GILVGLYPLDS
+154 GMLVGLYPLDS

-193 VKQGKYRAY
+193 VKPGKYRAY
-202 ALDDKDGN
+202 ALDDKDAN
-210 FLFSQKSEKIAFD
+210 FVFSQKSEKIAFD
-223 SIEFETSS
+223 SVIFETSC
-231 KRDVRMDTIWRD
+231 KRDVRMDTIRRD

-263 ILLSFLEDGQD
+263 VLLSFLEDGQD
-274 QHLLKKERIEPEF
+274 QHLLKNERTDPEVF
-287 FTLYFTAPADTLPII
+287 RLYFTAPADTLPVI
-302 KGLNFDEKCLL
+302 KGLNFDESCLV

-324 YWVTDTTYYKQ
+324 YWITDTTYYRQ
-335 QDTLSFEITYLATD
+335 QDTLKFELSFMATD

-358 ETLELVAKNSW
+358 EKLEIVPKNTW
-369 SKKWK
+369 AKKWK
-374 EQKQKI
+374 EQSKKI
-380 DDWNKEREK
+380 EEWNKEREK
-389 KIKKSK
+389 KIKKAK
-395 KPLPPEEN
+395 KPLPHEEN
-403 PYTKTFLEVSCKPSG
+403 PYTKTFLEVSCKPTG
-418 GLDPNQ
+418 ALDPNQ
-424 NPVFIS
+424 NPRFTA

-448 DTDWIPAPFLFLP
+448 DSDWIPAPFLFLP
-461 SKKDKKVYTLYAE
+461 SNNDKKVYTLYAE
-474 WEPKEKYK
+474 WDSKEKYK
-482 FSADSTAFTSIMGNS
+482 FSADSCAFT
-497 TKPMRFEYSVKGDEE
+497 
-512 YGSIFIHIVAADSN
+512 
-526 IIVQLQNRSD
+526 RSD
-536 KPVATL
+536 KPVATQ
-542 KADKDGRADFF
+542 KADKDGHADFF
-553 YMKPG
+553 YTKPG

-564 FIDANNNGV
+564 FIDANQNGV

-603 EQDWAIRSIEKS
+603 EQDWAIRSIDRS
-615 KQKPQEITKQKAD
+615 KQKPTDITKQKAD
-628 KQKSIKQRNLQ
+628 KQKTIKQRNLQ
-639 RKMDKNKNA
+639 RKMEK
-648 NSASKKSN
+648 SKK

>member
-12 LSLLVVAC
+12 LTLLVVAC
-20 ASLGSPDGGEYDEI
+20 ASIAQPDGGEYDEI
-34 PPKVISAFPAERALG
+34 PPKVVSAFPAERATG

-79 EAANIRAEGKHI
+79 EPANIRADGKRI
-91 KIDLNDTLKPNTTY
+91 KIDFNDSLMPNTTY
-105 TIDFGD
+105 TVDFGD

-123 NYTYTFSTGDEID
+123 NYTYSFSTGDDID

-154 GILVGLYPLDS
+154 GMLVGLYPLDS

-193 VKQGKYRAY
+193 VKPGKYRAY
-202 ALDDKDGN
+202 ALDDKDAN
-210 FLFSQKSEKIAFD
+210 FVFSQKSEKIAFD
-223 SIEFETSS
+223 SVIFETSC

-263 ILLSFLEDGQD
+263 VLLSFLEDGQD
-274 QHLLKKERIEPEF
+274 QHLLKNERTDPEVF
-287 FTLYFTAPADTLPII
+287 RLYFTAPADTLPVI
-302 KGLNFDEKCLL
+302 KGLNFDESCLV

-324 YWVTDTTYYKQ
+324 YWITDTTYYRQ
-335 QDTLSFEITYLATD
+335 QDTLKFELSFMATD

-358 ETLELVAKNSW
+358 EKLEIVPKNTW
-369 SKKWK
+369 AKKWK
-374 EQKQKI
+374 EQSKKI
-380 DDWNKEREK
+380 EEWNKEREK
-389 KIKKSK
+389 KIKKAK
-395 KPLPPEEN
+395 KPLPHEEN
-403 PYTKTFLEVSCKPSG
+403 PYTKTFLEVSCKPTG
-418 GLDPNQ
+418 ALDPNQ
-424 NPVFIS
+424 NPRFTA

-448 DTDWIPAPFLFLP
+448 DSDWIPAPFLFLP
-461 SKKDKKVYTLYAE
+461 SNNDKKVYTLYAE
-474 WEPKEKYK
+474 WDSKEKYK
-482 FSADSTAFTSIMGNS
+482 FSADSCAFTSVMGNS
-497 TKPMRFEYSVKGDEE
+497 TKPMRYEFSVKPDED
-512 YGSIFIHIVAADSN
+512 YGSIFIHILAPDSN
-526 IIVQLQNRSD
+526 IIVQLLNRSD
-536 KPVATL
+536 KPVATQ
-542 KADKDGRADFF
+542 KADKDGHADFF
-553 YMKPG
+553 YTKPG

-564 FIDANNNGV
+564 FIDANQNGI

-603 EQDWAIRSIEKS
+603 EQDWAIRSIDRS
-615 KQKPQEITKQKAD
+615 KQKPTDITKQKAD
-628 KQKSIKQRNLQ
+628 KQKTIKQRNLQ
-639 RKMDKNKNA
+639 RKMEK
-648 NSASKKSN
+648 SKK

>member
-12 LSLLVVAC
+12 LTLLVVAC
-20 ASLGSPDGGEYDEI
+20 ASIAQPDGGEYDEI
-34 PPKVISAFPAERALG
+34 PPKVVSAFPAERATG

-79 EAANIRAEGKHI
+79 EPANIRADGKRI
-91 KIDLNDTLKPNTTY
+91 KIDFNDSLMPNTTY
-105 TIDFGD
+105 TVDFGD

-123 NYTYTFSTGDEID
+123 NYTYSFSTGDDID

-154 GILVGLYPLDS
+154 GMLVGLYPLDS

-193 VKQGKYRAY
+193 VKPGKYRAY
-202 ALDDKDGN
+202 ALDDKDAN
-210 FLFSQKSEKIAFD
+210 FVFSQKSEKIAFD
-223 SIEFETSS
+223 SVIFETSC

-263 ILLSFLEDGQD
+263 VLLSFLEDGQD
-274 QHLLKKERIEPEF
+274 QHLLKNERTDPEVF
-287 FTLYFTAPADTLPII
+287 RLYFTAPADTLPVI
-302 KGLNFDEKCLL
+302 KGLNFDESCLV

-324 YWVTDTTYYKQ
+324 YWITDTTYYRQ
-335 QDTLSFEITYLATD
+335 QDTLKFELSFMATD

-358 ETLELVAKNSW
+358 EKLEIVPKNTW
-369 SKKWK
+369 AKKWK
-374 EQKQKI
+374 EQSKKI
-380 DDWNKEREK
+380 EEWNKEREK
-389 KIKKSK
+389 KIKKAK
-395 KPLPPEEN
+395 KPLPHEEN
-403 PYTKTFLEVSCKPSG
+403 PYTKTFLEVSCKPTG
-418 GLDPNQ
+418 ALDPNQ
-424 NPVFIS
+424 NPRFTA

-448 DTDWIPAPFLFLP
+448 DSDWIPAPFLFLP
-461 SKKDKKVYTLYAE
+461 SNNDKKVYTLYAE
-474 WEPKEKYK
+474 WDSKEKYK
-482 FSADSTAFTSIMGNS
+482 FSADSCAFTSVMGNS
-497 TKPMRFEYSVKGDEE
+497 TKPMRYEFSVKPDED
-512 YGSIFIHIVAADSN
+512 YGSIFIHILAPDSN
-526 IIVQLQNRSD
+526 IIVQLLNRSD
-536 KPVATL
+536 KPVATQ
-542 KADKDGRADFF
+542 KADKDGHADFF
-553 YMKPG
+553 YTKPG

-564 FIDANNNGV
+564 FIDTNQNGI

-603 EQDWAIRSIEKS
+603 EQDWAIRSIDRS
-615 KQKPQEITKQKAD
+615 KQKPTDITKQKAD
-628 KQKSIKQRNLQ
+628 KQKTIKQRNLQ
-639 RKMDKNKNA
+639 RKMEK
-648 NSASKKSN
+648 SKK

>member
-12 LSLLVVAC
+12 LTLLVVAC
-20 ASLGSPDGGEYDEI
+20 ASIAQPDGGEYDEI
-34 PPKVISAFPAERALG
+34 PPKVVSAFPAERATG

-69 EKVIVSPPQI
+69 EKVIVSPPQL
-79 EAANIRAEGKHI
+79 EPANIRADGKRI
-91 KIDLNDTLKPNTTY
+91 KIDFNDSLMPNTTY
-105 TIDFGD
+105 TVDFGD

-123 NYTYTFSTGDEID
+123 NYTYSFSTGDDID

-154 GILVGLYPLDS
+154 GMLVGLYPLDS

-193 VKQGKYRAY
+193 VKPGKYRAY
-202 ALDDKDGN
+202 ALDDKDAN
-210 FLFSQKSEKIAFD
+210 FVFSQKSEKIAFD
-223 SIEFETSS
+223 SVIFETSC
-231 KRDVRMDTIWRD
+231 KRDVRMDTIRRD

-263 ILLSFLEDGQD
+263 VLLSFLEDGQD
-274 QHLLKKERIEPEF
+274 QHLLKNERTDPEVF
-287 FTLYFTAPADTLPII
+287 RLYFTAPADTLPVI
-302 KGLNFDEKCLL
+302 KGLNFDESCLV

-324 YWVTDTTYYKQ
+324 YWITDTTYYRQ
-335 QDTLSFEITYLATD
+335 QDTLKFELSFMATD

-358 ETLELVAKNSW
+358 EKLEIVPKNTW
-369 SKKWK
+369 AKKWK
-374 EQKQKI
+374 EQSKKI
-380 DDWNKEREK
+380 EEWNKEREK
-389 KIKKSK
+389 KIKKAK
-395 KPLPPEEN
+395 KPLPHEEN
-403 PYTKTFLEVSCKPSG
+403 PYTKTFLEVSCKPTG
-418 GLDPNQ
+418 ALDPNQ
-424 NPVFIS
+424 NPRFTA

-448 DTDWIPAPFLFLP
+448 DSDWIPAPFLFLP
-461 SKKDKKVYTLYAE
+461 SNNDKKVYTLYAE
-474 WEPKEKYK
+474 WDSKEKYK
-482 FSADSTAFTSIMGNS
+482 FSADSCAFTSVMGNS
-497 TKPMRFEYSVKGDEE
+497 TKPMRYEFSVKPDED
-512 YGSIFIHIVAADSN
+512 YGSIFIHILAPDSN
-526 IIVQLQNRSD
+526 IIVQLLNRSD
-536 KPVATL
+536 KPVATQ
-542 KADKDGRADFF
+542 KADKDGHADFF
-553 YMKPG
+553 YTKPG

-564 FIDANNNGV
+564 FIDANQNGI

-603 EQDWAIRSIEKS
+603 EQDWAIRSIDRS
-615 KQKPQEITKQKAD
+615 KQKPTDITKQKAD
-628 KQKSIKQRNLQ
+628 KQKTIKQRNLQ
-639 RKMDKNKNA
+639 RKMEK
-648 NSASKKSN
+648 SKK

>member
-12 LSLLVVAC
+12 LTLLVVAC
-20 ASLGSPDGGEYDEI
+20 ASIAQPDGGEYDEI
-34 PPKVISAFPAERALG
+34 PPKVVSAFPAERATG

-79 EAANIRAEGKHI
+79 EPANIRADGKRI
-91 KIDLNDTLKPNTTY
+91 KIDFNDSLMPNTTY
-105 TIDFGD
+105 TVDFGD

-123 NYTYTFSTGDEID
+123 NYTYSFSTGDDID

-154 GILVGLYPLDS
+154 GMLVGLYPLDS

-193 VKQGKYRAY
+193 VKPGKYRAY
-202 ALDDKDGN
+202 ALDDKDAN
-210 FLFSQKSEKIAFD
+210 FVFSQKSEKIAFD
-223 SIEFETSS
+223 SVIFETSC

-263 ILLSFLEDGQD
+263 VLLSFLEDGQD
-274 QHLLKKERIEPEF
+274 QHLLKNERTDPEVF
-287 FTLYFTAPADTLPII
+287 RLYFTAPADTLPVI
-302 KGLNFDEKCLL
+302 KGLNFDESCLV

-324 YWVTDTTYYKQ
+324 YWITDTTYYRQ
-335 QDTLSFEITYLATD
+335 QDTLKFELSFMATD

-358 ETLELVAKNSW
+358 EKLEIIPKNTW
-369 SKKWK
+369 AKKWK
-374 EQKQKI
+374 EQSKKI
-380 DDWNKEREK
+380 EEWNKEREK
-389 KIKKSK
+389 KIKKAK
-395 KPLPPEEN
+395 KPLPHEEN
-403 PYTKTFLEVSCKPSG
+403 PYTKTFLEVSCKPTG
-418 GLDPNQ
+418 ALDPNQ
-424 NPVFIS
+424 NPRFTA

-448 DTDWIPAPFLFLP
+448 DSDWIPAPFLFLP
-461 SKKDKKVYTLYAE
+461 SNNDKKVYTLYAE
-474 WEPKEKYK
+474 WDSKEKYK
-482 FSADSTAFTSIMGNS
+482 FSADSCAFTSVMGNS
-497 TKPMRFEYSVKGDEE
+497 TKPMRYEFSVKPDED
-512 YGSIFIHIVAADSN
+512 YGSIFIHILAPDSN
-526 IIVQLQNRSD
+526 IIVQLLNRSD
-536 KPVATL
+536 KPVATQ
-542 KADKDGRADFF
+542 KADKDGHADFF
-553 YMKPG
+553 YTKPG

-564 FIDANNNGV
+564 FIDANQNGI

-582 RRPEEVFYFPQK
+582 RRPAEVFYFPQK

-603 EQDWAIRSIEKS
+603 EQDWAIRSIDRS
-615 KQKPQEITKQKAD
+615 KQKPTDITKQKAD
-628 KQKSIKQRNLQ
+628 KQKTIKQRNLQ
-639 RKMDKNKNA
+639 RKMEK
-648 NSASKKSN
+648 SKK

>member
-12 LSLLVVAC
+12 LTLLVVAC
-20 ASLGSPDGGEYDEI
+20 ASIAQPDGGEYDEI
-34 PPKVISAFPAERALG
+34 PPKVVSAFPAERATG

-79 EAANIRAEGKHI
+79 EPANIRADGKRI
-91 KIDLNDTLKPNTTY
+91 KIDFNDSLMPNTTY
-105 TIDFGD
+105 TVDFGD

-123 NYTYTFSTGDEID
+123 NYTYSFSTGDDID

-154 GILVGLYPLDS
+154 GMLVGLYPLDS

-193 VKQGKYRAY
+193 VKPGKYRAY
-202 ALDDKDGN
+202 ALDDKDAN
-210 FLFSQKSEKIAFD
+210 FVFSQKSEKIAFD
-223 SIEFETSS
+223 SVIFETSC

-263 ILLSFLEDGQD
+263 VLLSFLEDGQD
-274 QHLLKKERIEPEF
+274 QHLLKNERTDPEVF
-287 FTLYFTAPADTLPII
+287 RLYFTAPADTLPVI
-302 KGLNFDEKCLL
+302 KGLNFDESCLV

-324 YWVTDTTYYKQ
+324 YWITDTTYYRQ
-335 QDTLSFEITYLATD
+335 QDTLKFELSFMATD

-358 ETLELVAKNSW
+358 EKLEIVPKNTW
-369 SKKWK
+369 AKKWK
-374 EQKQKI
+374 EQSKKI
-380 DDWNKEREK
+380 EEWNKEREK
-389 KIKKSK
+389 KIKKAK
-395 KPLPPEEN
+395 KPLPHEEN
-403 PYTKTFLEVSCKPSG
+403 PYTKTFLEVSCKPTG
-418 GLDPNQ
+418 ALDPNQ
-424 NPVFIS
+424 NPRFTA

-448 DTDWIPAPFLFLP
+448 DSDWIPAPFLFLP
-461 SKKDKKVYTLYAE
+461 SNNDKKVYTLYAE
-474 WEPKEKYK
+474 WDSKEKYK
-482 FSADSTAFTSIMGNS
+482 FSADSCAFTSVMGNS
-497 TKPMRFEYSVKGDEE
+497 TKPMRYEFSIKPDED
-512 YGSIFIHIVAADSN
+512 YGSIFIHILAPDSN
-526 IIVQLQNRSD
+526 IIVQLLNRSD
-536 KPVATL
+536 KPVATQ
-542 KADKDGRADFF
+542 KADKDGHADFF
-553 YMKPG
+553 YTKPG

-564 FIDANNNGV
+564 FIDANQNGI

-603 EQDWAIRSIEKS
+603 EQDWAIRSIDRS
-615 KQKPQEITKQKAD
+615 KQKPTDITKQKAD
-628 KQKSIKQRNLQ
+628 KQKTIKQRNLQ
-639 RKMDKNKNA
+639 RKMEK
-648 NSASKKSN
+648 SKK

>member
-12 LSLLVVAC
+12 LTLLVVAC
-20 ASLGSPDGGEYDEI
+20 ASIAQPDGGEYDEI
-34 PPKVISAFPAERALG
+34 PPKVVSAFPAERATG

-79 EAANIRAEGKHI
+79 EPANIRADGKRI
-91 KIDLNDTLKPNTTY
+91 KIDFNDSLMPNTTY
-105 TIDFGD
+105 TVDFGD

-123 NYTYTFSTGDEID
+123 NYTYSFSTGDDID

-154 GILVGLYPLDS
+154 GMLVGLYPLDS

-193 VKQGKYRAY
+193 VKPGKYRAY
-202 ALDDKDGN
+202 ALDDKDAN
-210 FLFSQKSEKIAFD
+210 FVFSQKSEKIAFD
-223 SIEFETSS
+223 SVIFETSC

-263 ILLSFLEDGQD
+263 VLLSFLEDGQD
-274 QHLLKKERIEPEF
+274 QHLLKNERTDPEVF
-287 FTLYFTAPADTLPII
+287 RLYFTAPADTLPVI
-302 KGLNFDEKCLL
+302 KGLNFDESCLV

-324 YWVTDTTYYKQ
+324 YWITDTTYYRQ
-335 QDTLSFEITYLATD
+335 QDTLKFELSFMATD

-358 ETLELVAKNSW
+358 EKLEIVPKNTW
-369 SKKWK
+369 AKKWK
-374 EQKQKI
+374 EQSKKI
-380 DDWNKEREK
+380 EEWNKEREK
-389 KIKKSK
+389 KIKKAK
-395 KPLPPEEN
+395 KPLPHEEN
-403 PYTKTFLEVSCKPSG
+403 PYTKTFLEVSCKPTG
-418 GLDPNQ
+418 ALDPNQ
-424 NPVFIS
+424 NPRFTA

-448 DTDWIPAPFLFLP
+448 DSDWIPAPFLFLP
-461 SKKDKKVYTLYAE
+461 SNNDKKVYTLYAE
-474 WEPKEKYK
+474 WDSKEKYK
-482 FSADSTAFTSIMGNS
+482 FSADSCAFTSVMGNS
-497 TKPMRFEYSVKGDEE
+497 TKPMRYEFSVKPDED
-512 YGSIFIHIVAADSN
+512 YGSIFIHILAPDSN
-526 IIVQLQNRSD
+526 IIVQLLNRSD
-536 KPVATL
+536 KPVATQ
-542 KADKDGRADFF
+542 KADKDGHADFF
-553 YMKPG
+553 YTKPG

-564 FIDANNNGV
+564 FIDANQNGV

-603 EQDWAIRSIEKS
+603 EQDWAIRSIDRS
-615 KQKPQEITKQKAD
+615 KQKPTDITKQKAD
-628 KQKSIKQRNLQ
+628 KQKTIKQRNLQ
-639 RKMDKNKNA
+639 RKMEK
-648 NSASKKSN
+648 SKK